1 MATGEEQRRELGA
14 FLRKRREQVVRAD
27 YALPPVGRGRELGLR
42 REEVAYLSGV
52 SVTWYTWLEQ
62 GRDINP
68 SRQVLDAVAVQ
79 LRLTGP
85 EHEYV
90 LALAGLAPLPAMA
103 SPEPTRAPAH
113 LQRLIDA
120 QLPSPAFAVAPDWSI
135 GGWNRAY
142 EILYPDIARVDPADR
157 NLLVLIFTDPYV
169 RRMLPDWELT
179 SRRFLAEYRADAGP
193 LLGRPAHVALVD
205 RLQRQSPDFARAWA
219 EHEVERFSSR
229 ERRFVH
235 PEAGELIFEQH
246 RLIPSDHPTLHLVI
260 YLPDPDTATR
270 LRSLL

>member
-1 MATGEEQRRELGA
+1 MATGEQQRRELGD
-14 FLRKRREQVVRAD
+14 FLRKRREQIVRAD
-27 YALPPVGRGRELGLR
+27 YELPPVGRGRELGLR
-42 REEVAYLSGV
+42 REEIAFLSGV

-68 SRQVLDAVAVQ
+68 SRQVLNAVAGQ
-79 LRLTGP
+79 LHLTGP
-85 EHEYV
+85 EHEYL
-90 LALAGLAPLPAMA
+90 LALAGLAPLPTTEVAA
-103 SPEPTRAPAH
+103 PAQAPAH

-142 EILYPDIARVDPADR
+142 EILYPEIARVDPADR

-193 LLGRPAHVALVD
+193 LLGQPAHVALVE
-205 RLQRQSPDFARAWA
+205 RLQSQSPDFARAWA
-219 EHEVERFSSR
+219 DHEVERFSSR

-246 RLIPSDHPTLHLVI
+246 RLIPSDHPTLHIVI
-260 YLPDPDTATR
+260 YLPDPDTTTR